1 MSESQ
6 ALIKVAV
13 CNVAQ
18 LLRGGN
24 IQVQDQADIQGKLK
38 IPEYQRP
45 YIWNAEQLD
54 QLITDIEEHQ
64 KKSKRS
70 AYYLGSII
78 LHAKD
83 TELNIIDGQ
92 QRLTSLTLFGY
103 LNEQLQDVTLSYH
116 SSVSF
121 KLSLEC
127 EC

>member
-1 MSESQ
+1 MSEKQ
-6 ALIKVAV
+6 GLIKVAV

-92 QRLTSLTLFGY
+92 QRLT
-103 LNEQLQDVTLSYH
+103 
-116 SSVSF
+116 
-121 KLSLEC
+121 
-127 EC
+127 